1 MDTKEKIIEVASYL
15 FFTKGYESTKISEI
29 IDSLDGLTKGAVYHH
44 FKSKED
50 IFNAVVERIGLR
62 NKFLFDAIKDD
73 ETLNGIS
80 KLRKIV
86 ELSFNNENMEV
97 ILQMSPNLL
106 ESPKLFASFM
116 KQMESLTYSEYILP
130 IVREAVKDG
139 SIKSDYPDEVAGLI
153 TILFNLWLNPLVYK
167 MEEREMYKKIL
178 VLNELFEH
186 MEIQLFNI
194 NQIENIKRKLIQ

>member
-130 IVREAVKDG
+130 IVREGVKDG

-194 NQIENIKRKLIQ
+194 NQIENIKKKLIQ